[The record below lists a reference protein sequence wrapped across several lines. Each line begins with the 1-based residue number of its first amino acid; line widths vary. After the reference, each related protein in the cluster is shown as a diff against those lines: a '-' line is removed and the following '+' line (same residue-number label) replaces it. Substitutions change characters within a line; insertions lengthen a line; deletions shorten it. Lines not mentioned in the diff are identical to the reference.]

1 MGASSGRS
9 RGPIADINVTPLV
22 DVVLVLLIIF
32 MVVTNLDE
40 QPAPNG
46 IEVELP
52 GAATSQSV
60 KSEEP
65 FTVAVDAAGRL
76 ILKGEP
82 ATPADVVSAVQA
94 ALTSRGQELEVVVSA
109 DRRATHDRFVALLDL
124 LRAQGVSRFAIQT
137 DGAAAAGS

>member
-1 MGASSGRS
+1 MASSSGR
-9 RGPIADINVTPLV
+9 RGGPIADINVTPLV

-40 QPAPNG
+40 QPAPDA
-46 IEVELP
+46 IEIELP

-60 KSEEP
+60 DAKEP
-65 FTVAVDAAGRL
+65 LTVAVDAAGRL
-76 ILKGEP
+76 VLKGQP
-82 ATPADVVSAVQA
+82 ATPAEVVAAVQS
-94 ALTSRGQELEVVVSA
+94 ALESRGDELEVVVSA

-137 DGAAAAGS
+137 DGSAAAGS